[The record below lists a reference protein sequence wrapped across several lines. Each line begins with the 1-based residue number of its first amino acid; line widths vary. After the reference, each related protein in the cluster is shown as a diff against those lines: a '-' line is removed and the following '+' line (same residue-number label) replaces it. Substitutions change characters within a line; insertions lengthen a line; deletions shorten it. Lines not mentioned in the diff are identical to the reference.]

1 VNKTILNRL
10 AALEARHLEEP
21 DADRSLEQVMKQ
33 LDLIAERLHASP
45 DWKEPTPEQ
54 RAQSL
59 RDLDAAVGR
68 YGRH

>member
-1 VNKTILNRL
+1 
-10 AALEARHLEEP
+10 
-21 DADRSLEQVMKQ
+21 MKQ

-59 RDLDAAVGR
+59 RDLDAAV
-68 YGRH
+68 